1 MELLHLSKRSPAP
14 GNSSAPENC
23 RYHPRKLSVPRRVQ
37 GFRTFTNP
45 LALPFGGQ
53 PHVAHGVGV
62 PSDQITTELSM
73 SLRDETA
80 ANQIL
85 WF

>member
-1 MELLHLSKRSPAP
+1 M
-14 GNSSAPENC
+14 
-23 RYHPRKLSVPRRVQ
+23 
-37 GFRTFTNP
+37 
-45 LALPFGGQ
+45 
-53 PHVAHGVGV
+53 AHGVGV

>member
-1 MELLHLSKRSPAP
+1 MESLHLSKLSPAP

-23 RYHPRKLSVPRRVQ
+23 RYHAASKVLGLSQIHWLSLLGVQ
-37 GFRTFTNP
+37 P
-45 LALPFGGQ
+45 I
-53 PHVAHGVGV
+53 VAHGVGV